1 MMFQGSLNLLL
12 RAERKLGIEGLVLLL
27 QCDGSGCIRRF
38 DESYVFKFDRLDEL
52 KAWLRSPRV
61 VEYDEEGPVQRRTGN
76 AGRKTVKPGG
86 LSQ

>member
-1 MMFQGSLNLLL
+1 
-12 RAERKLGIEGLVLLL
+12 
-27 QCDGSGCIRRF
+27 
-38 DESYVFKFDRLDEL
+38 VFKFDRLDEL